1 MNQTVKEIINAKVPE
16 SLQTKEFS
24 LMISLIKEHKF
35 NDVDQLKTYVD
46 TNIGTLKVQLKEKEA
61 DSSLGEERR
70 KIAKE
75 IDILKSIKTQFFRF
89 L

>member
-1 MNQTVKEIINAKVPE
+1 MGESLKQRVNEKVPE

-24 LMISLIKEHKF
+24 LMISLIKEHGLE
-35 NDVDQLKTYVD
+35 DVDQLKGYLD
-46 TNIGTLKVQLKEKEA
+46 TSIGSLKVQLKEKES

-75 IDILKSIKTQFFRF
+75 IDILNSIKTQFFKF